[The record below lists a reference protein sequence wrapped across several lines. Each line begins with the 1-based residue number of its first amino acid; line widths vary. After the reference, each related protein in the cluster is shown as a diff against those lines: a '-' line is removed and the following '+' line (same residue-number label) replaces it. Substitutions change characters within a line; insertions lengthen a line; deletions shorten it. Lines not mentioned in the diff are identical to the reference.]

1 MLIGLRNVFKIQNL
15 DQIDDLY
22 METGMYLSADVL
34 EHFLY
39 LCLGMYCIDA
49 AHFYTVLGLP
59 WQAALEMAVV
69 KLELLTDPE
78 MHLFV

>member
-39 LCLGMYCIDA
+39 LCLGMYCI
-49 AHFYTVLGLP
+49 VLMQLIFTRSWDYLGRPL
-59 WQAALEMAVV
+59 
-69 KLELLTDPE
+69 
-78 MHLFV
+78 

>member
-15 DQIDDLY
+15 DQIDNLY
-22 METGMYLSADVL
+22 METGMYLSADLL

-49 AHFYTVLGLP
+49 FLHGPGTTLAGRSRDGCCET
-59 WQAALEMAVV
+59 
-69 KLELLTDPE
+69 
-78 MHLFV
+78 